1 MRTVNVDEVTL
12 ELTQSLGIDEIL
24 TVRTDLGPKDRRKL
38 GRALGRHWGM
48 RFRQTEEGLI
58 WMRSCTTAKTLKI
71 HPRPLSW
78 YTNRIKNGKPFAFLR
93 WGDYLAT
100 ETVFEGFGFQEFTPE
115 LRADIRRVL
124 EEYVSDPAYVMATTP
139 IYHFVRLGLWGHVA
153 HLFAEL
159 DLLNIHWVS
168 TEVFNRAMH
177 RGELGPFIQAL
188 RSVRVLVVGPL
199 WMRPVT
205 DTVLPSAAFLAIPPN
220 NAHEKTSATM
230 AAILAHPEV
239 DVIMISAGPAAQVW
253 THDLWMHLGQTTS
266 IINWGSTW
274 APFVGK
280 MGHKS
285 HANLTEETMR
295 RNRGE
300 QA

>member
-1 MRTVNVDEVTL
+1 MRIVDVDEVTL
-12 ELTQSLGIDEIL
+12 ELTRSLGIDEIL
-24 TVRTDLGPKDRRKL
+24 GVRTDLGPKDRRKL

-58 WMRSCTTAKTLKI
+58 WMRSCTTAKTIKI

-78 YTNRIKNGKPFAFLR
+78 YVDRIESGKSFAFLR

-100 ETVFEGFGFQEFTPE
+100 ETVFEGFGFQDFTPE

-124 EEYVSDPAYVMATTP
+124 EEYVSSPAYVMAMP
-139 IYHFVRLGLWGHVA
+139 PVYHFKRLGLWGHVA

-159 DLLNIHWVS
+159 DLLDIDWVS

-177 RGELGPFIQAL
+177 AGELWPFFRAL
-188 RSVRVLVVGPL
+188 RDVRVLVVGPL
-199 WMRPVT
+199 WMRPIT
-205 DTVLPSAAFLAIPPN
+205 DTVLPGAAFLPIPPN
-220 NAHEKTSATM
+220 NAHSATEETM
-230 AAILAHPEV
+230 AAILTHPEV

-253 THDLWMHLGQTTS
+253 THDLWTHLGHTTS

-274 APFVGK
+274 APFLGK
-280 MGHKS
+280 IGHMGHRS
-285 HANLTEETMR
+285 ITAEAMQ

-300 QA
+300 R